1 MAIIKFE
8 NVGIEFPIYN
18 AAARS
23 IKKGF
28 INFATGGKVGE
39 QNGRVVVSALN
50 NLNFEIKDGERV
62 GLIGHN
68 GAGKTTLLRMFS
80 RVYHPTTGN
89 ATIKGEIG
97 SLISISLGINPEFTG
112 RENIYIRGALLGLR
126 KKEINNKIEEIISFT
141 DLGDFI
147 DMPVRTY
154 SSGMQMRLGFSV
166 STIFTPEILLMD
178 EWLSVGDEGF
188 KEKAE
193 SRLNS
198 IISSTKILILASH
211 SRALL
216 QKTCTRIL
224 WLEHGTVKMD
234 GKPDDILPLYFKQP
248 AKKEDLSDLS
258 NQ

>member
-1 MAIIKFE
+1 MAIIEFN
-8 NVGIEFPIYN
+8 NVGIDFPIFD
-18 AAARS
+18 AASRS
-23 IKKGF
+23 IKKNF
-28 INFATGGKVGE
+28 MNFATGGKVGE
-39 QNGRVVVSALN
+39 NNGKVVVSALN
-50 NLNFEIKDGERV
+50 NLNFSIKDGERV

-80 RVYHPTTGN
+80 RVYHPTTGHVK
-89 ATIKGEIG
+89 IEGDIG

-126 KKEINNKIEEIISFT
+126 KKEIDGKIDEIIEFT

-178 EWLSVGDEGF
+178 EWLSVGDESF
-188 KEKAE
+188 KDKAE
-193 SRLNS
+193 TRLGN
-198 IISSTKILILASH
+198 IISATKILILASH
-211 SRALL
+211 SYELMARV
-216 QKTCTRIL
+216 CTRIL

-234 GKPDDILPLYFKQP
+234 GEPEDVLPLYFKTHSGKADP
-248 AKKEDLSDLS
+248 V
-258 NQ
+258 

>member
-8 NVGIEFPIYN
+8 NVGIDFPIFN
-18 AAARS
+18 AQARS
-23 IKKGF
+23 IKNNF

-39 QNGRVVVSALN
+39 HNGKVVVSALN

-80 RVYHPTTGN
+80 RVYHPTSGY
-89 ATIKGEIG
+89 ATIEGDIG
-97 SLISISLGINPEFTG
+97 SLISISLGINQEFTG

-126 KKEINNKIEEIISFT
+126 KKEIDARVDEIIAFT

-193 SRLNS
+193 TRLTN
-198 IISSTKILILASH
+198 IINATKILILASH
-211 SRALL
+211 SNELL
-216 QKTCTRIL
+216 RKTCTRIL
-224 WLEHGTVKMD
+224 WLEHGTIKMD
-234 GKPDDILPLYFKQP
+234 GTPEEVLPLYFKTDI
-248 AKKEDLSDLS
+248 KKGDLLV
-258 NQ
+258 NP

>member
-1 MAIIKFE
+1 MATIKFE
-8 NVGIEFPIYN
+8 NVGIDFPIFD
-18 AAARS
+18 ARARS
-23 IKKGF
+23 IKKNF
-28 INFATGGKVGE
+28 INFATGGKVG
-39 QNGRVVVSALN
+39 QHDGKVVVSALN

-80 RVYHPTTGN
+80 KVYHPTSGR
-89 ATIKGEIG
+89 ATIVGDIG
-97 SLISISLGINPEFTG
+97 SLISISLGINQEFTG

-126 KKEINNKIEEIISFT
+126 KKEIDARIEEIINFT

-193 SRLNS
+193 TRLTN
-198 IISSTKILILASH
+198 IINSTKILILASH
-211 SRALL
+211 SNELL
-216 QKTCTRIL
+216 RKTCTRIL

-234 GKPDDILPLYFKQP
+234 GSPEEVLPLYFKSNIQRG
-248 AKKEDLSDLS
+248 DLLTNS
-258 NQ
+258 

>member
-1 MAIIKFE
+1 MAIIKFNE
-8 NVGIEFPIYN
+8 VGIDFPIFD
-18 AAARS
+18 AASRS
-23 IKKGF
+23 IKKNF
-28 INFATGGKVGE
+28 MNFATGGKVGE
-39 QNGRVVVSALN
+39 SNGKVVVSALN
-50 NLNFEIKDGERV
+50 NLNFEINDGERI

-80 RVYHPTTGN
+80 RVYHPTTGT
-89 ATIKGEIG
+89 ATIKGDIG

-126 KKEINNKIEEIISFT
+126 KKEIDGKIDEIIDFT
-141 DLGDFI
+141 ELGDFI

-178 EWLSVGDEGF
+178 EWLSVGDESF

-193 SRLNS
+193 MRLSN
-198 IISSTKILILASH
+198 IINATKILILASH
-211 SRALL
+211 SYELMA
-216 QKTCTRIL
+216 KVCTRIL

-234 GKPDDILPLYFKQP
+234 GKPEDVLPLYFKNNVQK
-248 AKKEDLSDLS
+248 ADLVD
-258 NQ
+258 N

>member
-1 MAIIKFE
+1 MALIKFE
-8 NVGIEFPIYN
+8 NAGLDFPIFD
-18 AAARS
+18 AASRS
-23 IKKGF
+23 IKKNF
-28 INFATGGKVGE
+28 IGLATGGTVGE
-39 QNGRVVVSALN
+39 QNGRVVVSALS
-50 NLNFEIKDGERV
+50 NLNFEINDGERV

-80 RVYHPTTGN
+80 KVYYPTAGKV
-89 ATIKGEIG
+89 TIEGDIG

-126 KKEINNKIEEIISFT
+126 KKDINSKIDEIINFT

-188 KEKAE
+188 KDKAE
-193 SRLNS
+193 RRLS
-198 IISSTKILILASH
+198 DIISSTKILILASH
-211 SRALL
+211 SYELL
-216 QKTCTRIL
+216 KTNCTRIL
-224 WLEHGTVKMD
+224 WLEHGSIKMD
-234 GKPDDILPLYFKQP
+234 GKPEDVLHHYFKVDN
-248 AKKEDLSDLS
+248 AHC
-258 NQ
+258 

>member
-1 MAIIKFE
+1 MALIKFQQ
-8 NVGIEFPIYN
+8 VGIDFPIFD
-18 AAARS
+18 AASRS
-23 IKKGF
+23 IKKNF

-50 NLNFEIKDGERV
+50 NLTFEIQDGEKV

-80 RVYHPTTGN
+80 KVYYPTAGKV
-89 ATIKGEIG
+89 TIDGDIG

-126 KKEINNKIEEIISFT
+126 KKEIHNKIDEIIDFT

-166 STIFTPEILLMD
+166 STIFSPEILLMD

-193 SRLNS
+193 ARLS
-198 IISSTKILILASH
+198 KIISSTKILILASH
-211 SRALL
+211 SKELL

-234 GKPDDILPLYFKQP
+234 GTPDEVLPIYFK
-248 AKKEDLSDLS
+248 
-258 NQ
+258 

>member
-1 MAIIKFE
+1 MALIKFE

-18 AAARS
+18 AASRS

-50 NLNFEIKDGERV
+50 SLNFEINDGERV

-80 RVYHPTTGN
+80 RVYHPTSGTAVIEGD
-89 ATIKGEIG
+89 IG

-126 KKEINNKIEEIISFT
+126 KREVNDKIDEIIAFT

-193 SRLNS
+193 NRLKHLIN
-198 IISSTKILILASH
+198 STKILILASH
-211 SRALL
+211 SQELL

-234 GKPDDILPLYFKQP
+234 GKPEEVLPHYFKTHI
-248 AKKEDLSDLS
+248 KHGDLLSDIE
-258 NQ
+258 

>member
-1 MAIIKFE
+1 MALIKFE
-8 NVGIEFPIYN
+8 NVGIDFPIFN
-18 AAARS
+18 AASRS
-23 IKKGF
+23 IKKNF

-50 NLNFEIKDGERV
+50 NLNFEINDGERV

-80 RVYHPTTGN
+80 RVYHPTTGRAIVN
-89 ATIKGEIG
+89 GDIG

-112 RENIYIRGALLGLR
+112 RENIYIRGALLGL
-126 KKEINNKIEEIISFT
+126 KKREINNKIDEIIDFT

-193 SRLNS
+193 NRLTHLINA
-198 IISSTKILILASH
+198 TKILILASH
-211 SRALL
+211 SHDLL
-216 QKTCTRIL
+216 KKTCTRIL

-234 GKPDDILPLYFKQP
+234 GKPEDVLPHYFKSNI
-248 AKKEDLSDLS
+248 KKGDLLS
-258 NQ
+258 N

>member
-1 MAIIKFE
+1 MALINFE
-8 NVGIEFPIYN
+8 NASLDFPIFDT
-18 AAARS
+18 ASRS
-23 IKKGF
+23 IKKN
-28 INFATGGKVGE
+28 IISFATGGQLGQK
-39 QNGRVVVSALN
+39 NGRVIVSALK
-50 NLNFEIKDGERV
+50 NLNFRIDEGERI

-80 RVYHPTTGN
+80 KVYYPTSGKVD
-89 ATIKGEIG
+89 IDGDIG

-126 KKEINNKIEEIISFT
+126 KKEINKKIDEMIDFT

-178 EWLSVGDEGF
+178 EWLSVGDENF
-188 KEKAE
+188 KHKAE
-193 SRLNS
+193 KRLAE

-211 SRALL
+211 SYELL
-216 QKTCTRIL
+216 KNNCNRIL
-224 WLEHGTVKMD
+224 WLEHGCLKMD
-234 GKPDDILPLYFKQP
+234 GKPDDVLPKYFNLNK
-248 AKKEDLSDLS
+248 
-258 NQ
+258 

>member
-1 MAIIKFE
+1 MALIKFE
-8 NVGIEFPIYN
+8 NAGLDFPIFD
-18 AAARS
+18 AASRS
-23 IKKGF
+23 IKKNF
-28 INFATGGKVGE
+28 MSFATGGKVGE
-39 QNGRVVVSALN
+39 HNGRVVVSALN
-50 NLNFEIKDGERV
+50 NLNFEIYDGERV

-80 RVYHPTTGN
+80 KVYYPTAGKVTVDGD
-89 ATIKGEIG
+89 IG

-126 KKEINNKIEEIISFT
+126 KKEINSKIAEIIDFT

-193 SRLNS
+193 ARLSS

-211 SRALL
+211 SYELL
-216 QKTCTRIL
+216 RTNCSRIL
-224 WLEHGTVKMD
+224 WLEHGNIKMD
-234 GKPDDILPLYFKQP
+234 GKPDDVLPHYFKVDKTHP
-248 AKKEDLSDLS
+248 S
-258 NQ
+258 

>member
-8 NVGIEFPIYN
+8 NVGIDFPIFD
-18 AAARS
+18 AASRS
-23 IKKGF
+23 IKKNF
-28 INFATGGKVGE
+28 MSFATGGKVGE
-39 QNGRVVVSALN
+39 NNGKVVVTALS
-50 NLNFEIKDGERV
+50 NLNFEIQDGERV

-80 RVYHPTTGN
+80 RVYHPTSGK
-89 ATIKGEIG
+89 ATIEGDIG

-126 KKEINNKIEEIISFT
+126 RKEIDSKIDEIIDFT

-193 SRLNS
+193 TRLSN
-198 IISSTKILILASH
+198 IINATKILILASH
-211 SRALL
+211 SRDLMA
-216 QKTCTRIL
+216 KVCTRII

-234 GKPDDILPLYFKQP
+234 GKPEDILPLYFKTNI
-248 AKKEDLSDLS
+248 KKADLLAE
-258 NQ
+258 